1 MGTLQKNNFLV
12 TIFEVTDYRVI
23 MSSGFVN
30 PITIKD
36 AIDNIVDRTYL
47 LPAIQ
52 RKFAWSSDQIEV
64 LFDSIMRGYPINS
77 FMFWEVKEN
86 KIKNEF
92 KFYQFLTEYRQ
103 FFKEDNHEIDTKGNK
118 DFKAVID
125 GQQRL
130 TSLYIGLKGS
140 YAYKLPRK
148 WWYDNEENIPTRH
161 LYLNLSN
168 PLPDENDRQMVYDF
182 QFLTA
187 SEFERK
193 SKTTDIW
200 FKVNDIL
207 EYEKTDDLD
216 NFIEE
221 NGWLSKIF
229 TKNTIRQLRKVIFEE
244 KLINY
249 YLETTQEIDTVL
261 DIFIRTN
268 SGGEPLSF
276 SDLLMSIT
284 TAHWQSDARKEIPDV
299 VNKVFEIGNPGFLI
313 NKDFVLKSCL
323 VLFND
328 NIKFQVKNFDQSN
341 VMVFE
346 QNWGRIKKSII
357 ESFRLLSNL
366 GFNNHSLRAK
376 NAVIPIIYYIYHSGI
391 ENEINNPIRYNE
403 EKSLIRKWLC
413 LSLLK
418 GVFGSQSDAVLTTI
432 KKAIKTELSDS
443 TKQPT
448 FPLERIKE
456 EFKTNPAKNLSF
468 DDDFIEGLLT
478 TQKDASDCFAIL
490 SLIYSHLNYGNQD
503 YHKDHLHPAS
513 YFYNCKQEDFET
525 EEDFRFYTDRANW
538 NSILNLQLLNGTLNQ
553 SKLDTPLKEWVL
565 NSSIDKVNQFIPD
578 LAKDEDGVDFNVS
591 LDIKEF
597 RTFLKER
604 KKLLVGQLKK
614 MVV

>member
-1 MGTLQKNNFLV
+1 
-12 TIFEVTDYRVI
+12 
-23 MSSGFVN
+23 MSSGFVT
-30 PITIKD
+30 PITIKN
-36 AIDNIVDRTYL
+36 AIDHIIDRTYL

-52 RKFAWSSDQIEV
+52 RKFVWSSDQIEV
-64 LFDSIMRGYPINS
+64 LFDSLMRGYPINS

-86 KIKNEF
+86 QVKNEF

-103 FFKEDNHEIDTKGNK
+103 FFKEDNPDIDTKGYK

-161 LYLNLSN
+161 LYLNLSS
-168 PLPDENDRQMVYDF
+168 PLPEENERQMNYDF
-182 QFLTA
+182 QFLTKQ
-187 SEFERK
+187 EFERK
-193 SKTTDIW
+193 SANNALW
-200 FKVNDIL
+200 FKLNDIL
-207 EYEKTDDLD
+207 TFEKTNDLD

-221 NGWLSKIF
+221 RGWLSKTF

-249 YLETTQEIDTVL
+249 YLETSQEIDTVL

-284 TAHWQSDARKEIPDV
+284 TANWKSDARKEIPDV

-313 NKDFVLKSCL
+313 SKDFVLKTCL

-341 VMVFE
+341 VIVFE
-346 QNWGRIKKSII
+346 KNWDRIKKSII
-357 ESFRLLSNL
+357 EAFTLLSNL

-376 NAVIPIIYYIYHSGI
+376 NAAIPIIYYLYHREI
-391 ENEINNPIRYNE
+391 ENDINNPIKY
-403 EKSLIRKWLC
+403 KDDKFLIRKWLC

-418 GVFGSQSDAVLTTI
+418 GVFGSQSDTVLTSI
-432 KKAIKTELSDS
+432 KKTINAELADT
-443 TKQPT
+443 TKQPV

-478 TQKDASDCFAIL
+478 TQKDASDCFPIL
-490 SLIYSHLNYGNQD
+490 SLIYSHLNFGNQD

-513 YFYNCKQEDFET
+513 YFYKSKRSSYSTDEDFK
-525 EEDFRFYTDRANW
+525 FYTDTANW

-553 SKLDTPLKEWVL
+553 SKLDTPLKDWVTF
-565 NSSIDKVNQFIPD
+565 NNIDKVNQLIP
-578 LAKDEDGVDFNVS
+578 NVS
-591 LDIKEF
+591 LDISDFKL
-597 RTFLKER
+597 FLTER
-604 KKLLVGQLKK
+604 KNLLINHLKK
-614 MVV
+614 MVD

>member
-1 MGTLQKNNFLV
+1 
-12 TIFEVTDYRVI
+12 

-30 PITIKD
+30 PITIKN
-36 AIDNIVDRTYL
+36 AIDNIIDRTYL

-52 RKFAWSSDQIEV
+52 RKFVWSSDQIEV

-77 FMFWEVKEN
+77 FMLWEVKEN

-103 FFKEDNHEIDTKGNK
+103 FFKEDNPDIDTKGYK
-118 DFKAVID
+118 DFNAVID

-140 YAYKLPRK
+140 YAYKLARK
-148 WWYDNEENIPTRH
+148 WWSNTEENIPTRH
-161 LYLNLSN
+161 LYLNLVN
-168 PLPDENDRQMVYDF
+168 PLPDENERQMIYDF
-182 QFLTA
+182 QFLTKH
-187 SEFERK
+187 EFQKK
-193 SKTTDIW
+193 SGDEKAIW

-207 EYEKTDDLD
+207 TFQNSDELDTFIDEK
-216 NFIEE
+216 
-221 NGWLSKIF
+221 GWLSEIF
-229 TKNTIRQLRKVIFEE
+229 TKQTIRRLHKVIFEE

-284 TAHWQSDARKEIPDV
+284 TAHWKSDARKEIPDV
-299 VNKVFEIGNPGFLI
+299 VNKVFGIGSLGFLI
-313 NKDFVLKSCL
+313 NKDFVLKTCL
-323 VLFND
+323 VLLND

-341 VMVFE
+341 VIVFE
-346 QNWGRIKKSII
+346 QNWDRIKKSII
-357 ESFRLLSNL
+357 EAFTLLSNL

-376 NAVIPIIYYIYHSGI
+376 NAAIPIIYYIYHRGI
-391 ENEINNPIRYNE
+391 ENDINSPI
-403 EKSLIRKWLC
+403 KHAQDKLLIKKWLC

-418 GVFGSQSDAVLTTI
+418 GVFGSQSDNVLTGI
-432 KKAIKTELSDS
+432 RKAIKAELMDKS
-443 TKQPT
+443 KQPN
-448 FPLERIKE
+448 FPLDRIKD
-456 EFKTNPAKNLSF
+456 EFRKNPIKNLSF

-478 TQKDASDCFAIL
+478 TQKEASDCFPIL
-490 SLIYSHLNYGNQD
+490 SLIYSHLNFGNQD

-513 YFYNCKQEDFET
+513 YFYNSKRTAYQTDDDFI
-525 EEDFRFYTDRANW
+525 FFTDPANW

-553 SKLDTPLKEWVL
+553 SKLDTPLKDWVM
-565 NSSIDKVNQFIPD
+565 NNKIDKINQLIPD
-578 LAKDEDGVDFNVS
+578 VS
-591 LDIKEF
+591 LDIVDF
-597 RTFLKER
+597 RFFLEER
-604 KKLLVGQLKK
+604 KKLLIGQLRR

>member
-1 MGTLQKNNFLV
+1 
-12 TIFEVTDYRVI
+12 

-52 RKFAWSSDQIEV
+52 RKFVWSSEQIEV

-86 KIKNEF
+86 KIKNEY

-103 FFKEDNHEIDTKGNK
+103 FFKEDNPDIDTKSYK

-140 YAYKLPRK
+140 FAYKLPRK
-148 WWYDNEENIPTRH
+148 WWYNNEENIPTRH
-161 LYLNLSN
+161 LYLNLSR
-168 PLPDENDRQMVYDF
+168 PLPEENERKMNFDF
-182 QFLTA
+182 KFLTKQELDIKN
-187 SEFERK
+187 SDV
-193 SKTTDIW
+193 DIW

-207 EYEKTDDLD
+207 MFEQTNDLD
-216 NFIEE
+216 NYIEE
-221 NGWLSKIF
+221 RGWLSQTF
-229 TKNTIRQLRKVIFEE
+229 TQNTIRQFRKVIFEE

-284 TAHWQSDARKEIPDV
+284 TANWKTDARKEIPDV
-299 VNKVFEIGNPGFLI
+299 VSKVFEIGNPGFLI
-313 NKDFVLKSCL
+313 TKDFILKTCL

-328 NIKFQVKNFDQSN
+328 NIKFQVKNFDISN
-341 VMVFE
+341 VMIFE
-346 QNWGRIKKSII
+346 QNWERIKKCII
-357 ESFRLLSNL
+357 EGFKLLSNL
-366 GFNNHSLRAK
+366 GFNNFSLRAK
-376 NAVIPIIYYIYHSGI
+376 NSAIPIIYYIYHSGI
-391 ENEINNPIRYNE
+391 ENEINNPIKYKE
-403 EKSLIRKWLC
+403 DKLLIKKWVC

-418 GVFGSQSDAVLTTI
+418 GVFGSQSDAVLTSI
-432 KKAIKTELSDS
+432 KKAINKELIENSKS
-443 TKQPT
+443 PI
-448 FPLERIKE
+448 FPLERIKD
-456 EFKTNPAKNLSF
+456 EFKGNPAKNLSF

-478 TQKDASDCFAIL
+478 TQKDASDCFTIL
-490 SLIYSHLNYGNQD
+490 SLIYSHLNFGNQE

-513 YFYNCKQEDFET
+513 YFYNSKKEDYLS
-525 EEDFRFYTDRANW
+525 EEDFKFYTDPTNW

-553 SKLDTPLKEWVL
+553 SKLDKPLKNWV
-565 NSSIDKVNQFIPD
+565 NNNSIDILNQLIP
-578 LAKDEDGVDFNVS
+578 NVS
-591 LDIKEF
+591 LEIVDFKLFIEA
-597 RTFLKER
+597 R
-604 KKLLVGQLKK
+604 KKLLIDQLKK
-614 MVV
+614 TVK

>member
-1 MGTLQKNNFLV
+1 
-12 TIFEVTDYRVI
+12 

-36 AIDNIVDRTYL
+36 AIDNIVDRSYL

-52 RKFAWSSDQIEV
+52 RKFVWSSDQIEV

-103 FFKEDNHEIDTKGNK
+103 FFKEDNPDIDTKGYK

-140 YAYKLPRK
+140 YAYKLSRK
-148 WWYDNEENIPTRH
+148 WWYDSEENIPTRH

-168 PLPDENDRQMVYDF
+168 PLSDENERQMIYDF
-182 QFLTA
+182 QFLTKH
-187 SEFERK
+187 EFEKK
-193 SKTTDIW
+193 SEIGDIW

-207 EYEKTDDLD
+207 KFEKTNDLD

-221 NGWLSKIF
+221 RGWLSKPF
-229 TKNTIRQLRKVIFEE
+229 TKDTIRQFRKVIFEDR
-244 KLINY
+244 LINY
-249 YLETTQEIDTVL
+249 YLETTQEIDIVL

-284 TAHWQSDARKEIPDV
+284 TAHWKSDARKEIPDV
-299 VNKVFEIGNPGFLI
+299 VRKVFEIGNPGFLVT
-313 NKDFVLKSCL
+313 KDFVLKTCL

-328 NIKFQVKNFDQSN
+328 NIKFQIKNFDQSN
-341 VMVFE
+341 VILFE
-346 QNWGRIKKSII
+346 ENWERIKKCII
-357 ESFRLLSNL
+357 EAFILLSNL

-376 NAVIPIIYYIYHSGI
+376 NAVIPIIYYLYHREI
-391 ENEINNPIRYNE
+391 ENEINNPIKYEND
-403 EKSLIRKWLC
+403 KLLIRKWLC

-418 GVFGSQSDAVLTTI
+418 GVFGSQSDNVLTNI
-432 KKAIKTELSDS
+432 KKVIKLELADTS
-443 TKQPT
+443 KQPT
-448 FPLERIKE
+448 FPLDRIKD
-456 EFKTNPAKNLSF
+456 EFKTNPTKNLSF
-468 DDDFIEGLLT
+468 DDDFIEGLLEI
-478 TQKDASDCFAIL
+478 QKDASDCFPIL
-490 SLIYSHLNYGNQD
+490 SLIYSHLNFRNQD

-513 YFYNCKQEDFET
+513 YFRNSKRSDYKTD
-525 EEDFRFYTDRANW
+525 EEFKFYTDPGNW

-553 SKLDTPLKEWVL
+553 SKLNTPLKDWVI
-565 NSSIDKVNQFIPD
+565 NNSIDKVNQLIPD
-578 LAKDEDGVDFNVS
+578 ISKDEHGMDFNVS
-591 LDIKEF
+591 LDIIDFKV
-597 RTFLKER
+597 FLNER
-604 KKLLVGQLKK
+604 KKLLIKQLKN
-614 MVV
+614 MIV

>member
-1 MGTLQKNNFLV
+1 
-12 TIFEVTDYRVI
+12 

-30 PITIKD
+30 PITIKN

-52 RKFAWSSDQIEV
+52 RKFVWSSDQIEV

-77 FMFWEVKEN
+77 FMLWEVKEN

-103 FFKEDNHEIDTKGNK
+103 FFKEDNPDIDTKGYK
-118 DFKAVID
+118 DFNAVID

-140 YAYKLPRK
+140 YAYKLARK
-148 WWYDNEENIPTRH
+148 WWSNTEENIPTRH
-161 LYLNLSN
+161 LYLNLVN
-168 PLPDENDRQMVYDF
+168 PLPDENERQMIYDF
-182 QFLTA
+182 QFLTKH
-187 SEFERK
+187 EFQKK
-193 SKTTDIW
+193 SGDEKAIW

-207 EYEKTDDLD
+207 TFQNSDELDTFIDEK
-216 NFIEE
+216 
-221 NGWLSKIF
+221 GWLSEIF
-229 TKNTIRQLRKVIFEE
+229 TKQTIRRLHKVIFEE

-284 TAHWQSDARKEIPDV
+284 TAHWKSDARKEIPDV
-299 VNKVFEIGNPGFLI
+299 VNKVFGIGSLGFLI
-313 NKDFVLKSCL
+313 NKDFVLKTCL
-323 VLFND
+323 VLLND

-341 VMVFE
+341 VIVFE
-346 QNWGRIKKSII
+346 QNWDRIKKSII
-357 ESFRLLSNL
+357 EAFTLLSNL

-376 NAVIPIIYYIYHSGI
+376 NAAIPIIYYIYHRGI
-391 ENEINNPIRYNE
+391 ENDINSPI
-403 EKSLIRKWLC
+403 KHAQDKLLIKKWLC

-418 GVFGSQSDAVLTTI
+418 GVFGSQSDNVLTGI
-432 KKAIKTELSDS
+432 RKAIKAELMDKS
-443 TKQPT
+443 KQPN
-448 FPLERIKE
+448 FPLDRIKD
-456 EFKTNPAKNLSF
+456 EFRKNPIKNLSF

-478 TQKDASDCFAIL
+478 TQKEASDCFPIL
-490 SLIYSHLNYGNQD
+490 SLIYSHLNFGNQD

-513 YFYNCKQEDFET
+513 YFYNSKRTAYQTDDDFI
-525 EEDFRFYTDRANW
+525 FFTDPANW

-553 SKLDTPLKEWVL
+553 SKLDTPLKDWVM
-565 NSSIDKVNQFIPD
+565 NNKIDKINQLIPD
-578 LAKDEDGVDFNVS
+578 VGLDIVDFR
-591 LDIKEF
+591 F
-597 RTFLKER
+597 FLKER
-604 KKLLVGQLKK
+604 KKLLIGQLRR

>member
-1 MGTLQKNNFLV
+1 MA
-12 TIFEVTDYRVI
+12 
-23 MSSGFVN
+23 SGFTN

-36 AIDNIVDRTYL
+36 AIDNIVDRTFL

-52 RKFAWSSDQIEV
+52 RKFVWSSDQIEI

-77 FMFWEVKEN
+77 FMFWEVKED

-103 FFKEDNHEIDTKGNK
+103 FFKEDNPDIDTKGYK
-118 DFKAVID
+118 DFKAIID

-148 WWYDNEENIPTRH
+148 WWEDKEENIPTRY
-161 LYLNLSN
+161 LYLNLSR
-168 PLPDENDRQMVYDF
+168 PLPDENERQMIFDF
-182 QFLTA
+182 QFLTKQD
-187 SEFERK
+187 FERK
-193 SKTTDIW
+193 SASSDIW

-207 EYEKTDDLD
+207 MFEKTNDLD
-216 NFIEE
+216 KFIED
-221 NGWLSKIF
+221 NGWLSEIY
-229 TKNTIRQLRKVIFEE
+229 TKDTIRQLRKVILEE

-284 TAHWQSDARKEIPDV
+284 TAHWKSDARKEIPDV
-299 VNKVFEIGNPGFLI
+299 VNKVFAIGNPGFLI
-313 NKDFVLKSCL
+313 NKDFVLKTCL
-323 VLFND
+323 VLIND

-341 VMVFE
+341 VLVFE
-346 QNWGRIKKSII
+346 QNWDRIKKSII
-357 ESFRLLSNL
+357 EAFIMLSNL

-376 NAVIPIIYYIYHSGI
+376 NAAIPIIYYIYHRGI
-391 ENEINNPIRYNE
+391 ENEINNPIKHKE
-403 EKSLIRKWLC
+403 DKLLMRKWLC

-418 GVFGSQSDAVLTTI
+418 GVFGSQSDNVLTGI
-432 KKAIKTELSDS
+432 RKAIKAELADS
-443 TKQPT
+443 SKQQA
-448 FPLERIKE
+448 FPLDRIKD
-456 EFKTNPAKNLSF
+456 EFKSNPAKNLSF

-478 TQKDASDCFAIL
+478 TQKDASDCFPIL
-490 SLIYSHLNYGNQD
+490 SLIYSHLNFGNQD

-513 YFYNCKQEDFET
+513 YFYKSKRASFQTDEEFE
-525 EEDFRFYTDRANW
+525 FYTNPLNW

-553 SKLDTPLKEWVL
+553 SKLDVPLKDWVTI
-565 NSSIDKVNQFIPD
+565 NNIDKVNQLIP
-578 LAKDEDGVDFNVS
+578 NVS
-591 LDIKEF
+591 LDILDFKN
-597 RTFLKER
+597 FLSER
-604 KKLLVGQLKK
+604 KTIIIGQLKS

>member
-1 MGTLQKNNFLV
+1 
-12 TIFEVTDYRVI
+12 

-30 PITIKD
+30 PITIKN

-52 RKFAWSSDQIEV
+52 RKFVWSSDQIEV

-77 FMFWEVKEN
+77 FMFWEVTESKV
-86 KIKNEF
+86 KNEF

-103 FFKEDNHEIDTKGNK
+103 FFKEDNPDIDTKGYK

-140 YAYKLPRK
+140 YAYKLSRK
-148 WWYDNEENIPTRH
+148 WWSNTEENIPTRH
-161 LYLNLSN
+161 LYLNLTN
-168 PLPDENDRQMVYDF
+168 PLPDENERQMVYDF
-182 QFLTA
+182 QFLTKH
-187 SEFERK
+187 EFQKVSRDEK
-193 SKTTDIW
+193 DIW

-207 EYEKTDDLD
+207 TFQNSDELDTFIDDK
-216 NFIEE
+216 
-221 NGWLSKIF
+221 GWLSKTF
-229 TKNTIRQLRKVIFEE
+229 TKQTIRRLHKVIFED

-284 TAHWQSDARKEIPDV
+284 TAHWKSDARKEIPDV
-299 VNKVFEIGNPGFLI
+299 VNKVFEIGSPGFLI
-313 NKDFVLKSCL
+313 NKDFVLKTCL
-323 VLFND
+323 VLIND

-341 VMVFE
+341 VMIFE
-346 QNWGRIKKSII
+346 QNWDRIKKSII
-357 ESFRLLSNL
+357 ETFTLLSNL

-376 NAVIPIIYYIYHSGI
+376 NAAIPIIYYIYHCNI
-391 ENEINNPIRYNE
+391 ENEINSPIKYKE
-403 EKSLIRKWLC
+403 DKLLIKKWLC

-418 GVFGSQSDAVLTTI
+418 GVFGSQSDNVLTGI
-432 KKAIKTELSDS
+432 RKAIKVELMDTS
-443 TKQPT
+443 KQPN
-448 FPLERIKE
+448 FPLDRIKD
-456 EFKTNPAKNLSF
+456 EFKKNPIKNLSF

-478 TQKDASDCFAIL
+478 TQKEASDCFPIL
-490 SLIYSHLNYGNQD
+490 SLIYSHLNFGNQD

-513 YFYNCKQEDFET
+513 YFYNSKRTTYQTDEDFK
-525 EEDFRFYTDRANW
+525 FFTDPTNW

-553 SKLDTPLKEWVL
+553 SKLDTPLKDWVT
-565 NSSIDKVNQFIPD
+565 NNTIDKVNQLIPD
-578 LAKDEDGVDFNVS
+578 VS
-591 LDIKEF
+591 LDIVDFKF
-597 RTFLKER
+597 FLKER
-604 KKLLVGQLKK
+604 KKLLIAQLRR
-614 MVV
+614 MVL